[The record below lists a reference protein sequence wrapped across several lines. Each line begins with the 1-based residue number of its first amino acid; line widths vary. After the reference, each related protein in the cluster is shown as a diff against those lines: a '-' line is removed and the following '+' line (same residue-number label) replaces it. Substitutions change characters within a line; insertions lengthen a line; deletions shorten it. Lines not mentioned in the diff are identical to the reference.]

1 MKSYFQNIQ
10 QQTSSNFWQIISNAF
25 DRVSIVPTI
34 VTIRSGVVPSLI
46 FIRAPLYREIQF
58 FFNFKCKTKSKF
70 TSSRIDLILSPR
82 LPMILP
88 TSFNETR
95 KNVIFQLI
103 SFAFF
108 KILLCLALINES
120 WENFPFHLVISC

>member
-108 KILLCLALINES
+108 EILLCLALINES